1 MNVTTIQGNV
11 YDFRVF
17 AEQDLYYNI
26 EDNLIYH
33 TSCNPFI
40 TAFVSGFGY
49 SEPRTDIDY
58 DIFIQDIGLEF
69 VDILTEEE
77 KDGYSLKILASS
89 GNYFLSGQYT
99 RSKILTLILKV
110 KGKNVSDLGMLL
122 VC

>member
-1 MNVTTIQGNV
+1 MQGNV

-17 AEQDLYYNI
+17 AKQDLYYNI
-26 EDNLIYH
+26 EDNLIYD
-33 TSCNPFI
+33 TSRNPFI

-77 KDGYSLKILASS
+77 KMVIHLK
-89 GNYFLSGQYT
+89 
-99 RSKILTLILKV
+99 
-110 KGKNVSDLGMLL
+110 
-122 VC
+122 